1 MKRYILNFKK
11 LFIMFALIPL
21 IVGIIV
27 LSLISI
33 SSSAN
38 SIEDNIKE
46 ELRLA
51 AKGLREYYEYDLVND
66 NDLEDGFCEYDTDYL
81 DKMATTGIDFTLF
94 KGNVRFMTT
103 IKNEA
108 GERIEGTSSGDG
120 IWETIQSGED
130 YYSNDVVINDVDYY
144 V

>member
-33 SSSAN
+33 SSSVN

-130 YYSNDVVINDVDYY
+130 YYSNDVVINDVDY
-144 V
+144 

>member
-33 SSSAN
+33 TSSVS

-51 AKGLREYYEYDLVND
+51 AKGLKEYYEY
-66 NDLEDGFCEYDTDYL
+66 
-81 DKMATTGIDFTLF
+81 
-94 KGNVRFMTT
+94 
-103 IKNEA
+103 
-108 GERIEGTSSGDG
+108 
-120 IWETIQSGED
+120 
-130 YYSNDVVINDVDYY
+130 
-144 V
+144 